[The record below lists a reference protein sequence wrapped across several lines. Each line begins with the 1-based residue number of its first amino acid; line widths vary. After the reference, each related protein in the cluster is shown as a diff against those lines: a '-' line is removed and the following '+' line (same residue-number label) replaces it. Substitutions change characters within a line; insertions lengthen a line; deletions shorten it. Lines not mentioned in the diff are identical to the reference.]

1 MQHPLSVLGRGDP
14 TIRADDPEPALRDLL
29 DDSVLMLVLK
39 SDRVRPADLRR
50 VIERAQARLGLA
62 FAARRVDRAPVDFD
76 CLV

>member
-1 MQHPLSVLGRGDP
+1 MQHPLSVLGCGDP

-29 DDSVLMLVLK
+29 DDSVLKLVLK
-39 SDRVRPADLRR
+39 SDRVRPAELRR

-62 FAARRVDRAPVDFD
+62 FAPRRVDRAPADFD